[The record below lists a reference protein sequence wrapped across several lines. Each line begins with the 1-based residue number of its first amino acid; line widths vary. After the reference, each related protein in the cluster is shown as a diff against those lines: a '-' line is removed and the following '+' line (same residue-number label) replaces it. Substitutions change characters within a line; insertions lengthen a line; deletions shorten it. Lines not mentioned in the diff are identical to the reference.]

1 MREATK
7 ADRPTMGTS
16 QAQCMIKGCYKM
28 FSADGVAEQHKPY
41 ARAPEDMGKRGRVAE
56 RAACTDPAQLGMTPI
71 ERPDGVT
78 VWGFITEEEY
88 LNRLDRMDTARSAR
102 KRVSGA

>member
-7 ADRPTMGTS
+7 ADRPLMGTS

-41 ARAPEDMGKRGRVAE
+41 HRAPEDMGKRGRVAE
-56 RAACTDPAQLGMTPI
+56 RDSCTDPVQLGMTPI

-78 VWGFITEEEY
+78 VWGFISAEEY
-88 LNRLDRMDTARSAR
+88 ANRLDRMSTARSAR
-102 KRVSGA
+102 KVCSG